1 MEILCLDFLVKT
13 DQALAGAKGRT
24 TGLLADLQSTGTLWK
39 LTWEIVQ

>member
-24 TGLLADLQSTGTLWK
+24 TGLLADLQSTGIPWK